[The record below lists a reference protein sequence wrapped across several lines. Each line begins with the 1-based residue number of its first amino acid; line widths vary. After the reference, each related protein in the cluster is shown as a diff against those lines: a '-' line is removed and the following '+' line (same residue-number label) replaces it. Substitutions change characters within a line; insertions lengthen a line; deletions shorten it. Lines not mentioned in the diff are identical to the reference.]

1 MPESVTVPDVLKG
14 HAAEIWR
21 AAFLS
26 AYDGTC
32 KERGD
37 QRESCA
43 ASIAW
48 SAVKNKYRKDDQGEW
63 VERESPAAIIDTVPV
78 EDTPK
83 ALDRVDPNAV
93 KSADWLEAFIYALSG
108 PCATSETPI
117 ACAVAFADAR
127 FPRDPAGE
135 PEVQDVTAEVA
146 GQVEA
151 VSRSEGVHP
160 NDYGDL
166 SLPLVLRKGYSP
178 EKRAEFAKQGWA
190 MQDGS
195 YPIADKGDLM
205 DAIHSF
211 VRVSEGS
218 RPRVKAHITKRAREL
233 GATTQVSSEW
243 GGKSDKAEV
252 KSTTAL
258 SERALLRAKEAEA
271 DARLLA
277 SPEADKVIVRPSHMG
292 SNEWMARP
300 LALRTL
306 RAQIVERS
314 IQRSY
319 DDAVEMTTA
328 EGWQPITNP
337 TRSGEFIFQ
346 RWLDTPDGQLLQ
358 RAILVRRSGT
368 FEWRMRELT
377 RGASL
382 SLAVQVPADE
392 RRYGDDRPFEL
403 MTRGGPGS
411 GHYGHEGRPGQRG
424 GSAPGDE
431 GGATEA
437 PKGSGAPSF
446 HPHKGGPGIRDDSK
460 VGSRETSISEGRRV
474 ADYTGDDW
482 KASVNKLAAL
492 PLEDLRHRQDLNK
505 EQLATWAANPAQ
517 FGDKAGRELDMIQ
530 VMLAQAV
537 DKREFGGE
545 PEMPDRFV
553 QEQMAVNPPTAEE
566 TKQQEEYEAS
576 KEVGREEAHAALA
589 AGEEAQRQAF
599 ESGKMDEEGTT
610 ISNAQLPIYEK
621 GSEAPRPSLSDSK
634 GAVKEWLAANGIDG
648 MKITGQTVGFS
659 DLARES
665 VPFVSV
671 KGWTPELGPE
681 KADALEKYAAD
692 HGFRVQIKSMSD
704 SPLTISREQAKS
716 LLERSFGKVL
726 DR

>member
-1 MPESVTVPDVLKG
+1 
-14 HAAEIWR
+14 
-21 AAFLS
+21 
-26 AYDGTC
+26 
-32 KERGD
+32 
-37 QRESCA
+37 
-43 ASIAW
+43 
-48 SAVKNKYRKDDQGEW
+48 
-63 VERESPAAIIDTVPV
+63 
-78 EDTPK
+78 
-83 ALDRVDPNAV
+83 
-93 KSADWLEAFIYALSG
+93 
-108 PCATSETPI
+108 
-117 ACAVAFADAR
+117 
-127 FPRDPAGE
+127 
-135 PEVQDVTAEVA
+135 VQEVTAQVA

-178 EKRAEFAKQGWA
+178 EKRSEFAKQGWA

-243 GGKSDKAEV
+243 GGKSDKAKE
-252 KSTTAL
+252 KSTNAL

-431 GGATEA
+431 GGSDTT
-437 PKGSGAPSF
+437 
-446 HPHKGGPGIRDDSK
+446 
-460 VGSRETSISEGRRV
+460 VSEGRRGGGGRPSTPEEHQRRIAQDTLRMPRAMQGV
-474 ADYTGDDW
+474 MGGPTEAEARETLGLPRVSDYKADDW
-482 KASVNKLAAL
+482 NGSVNKLADL
-492 PLEDLRHRQDLNK
+492 PLEELRNRQDLNK
-505 EQLATWAANPAQ
+505 EQLAIWGEHP
-517 FGDKAGRELDMIQ
+517 DRYDPKAGLELDMIQ

-576 KEVGREEAHAALA
+576 KEEGRAEAHAALA

-610 ISNAQLPIYEK
+610 ISNAQLPVYEK
-621 GSEAPRPSLSDSK
+621 GSEAPRPSISDSK